1 MKLNFLGVG
10 TASATKIYHTCFT
23 IQNNNEHFL
32 IDSGGGV
39 EILTNLKKMNIDIS
53 GINHV
58 FLSHI
63 HIDHCLGMLW
73 FLRKRN
79 WQSHDGLLPL
89 NFYGSKKVLD
99 DFKKVMQVLLKKEF
113 AKTGTLINFHEISD
127 GQTINIIGL
136 DFKFL
141 DTHAKK
147 DEMFGFIASD
157 EHKKVAFVGDE
168 ILKNELYDTVRDID
182 FLMLDALCIGKENKN
197 VLHLRESLEDFL
209 TRTQH
214 SSVKTASL
222 LAKELNIKNLILF
235 HTLDNYKL
243 RKFRY
248 KNEAKKYFNGKVFVP
263 NKFDKIN
270 IL

>member
-1 MKLNFLGVG
+1 M
-10 TASATKIYHTCFT
+10 TKITFYKKNNLIIGFEVKGHTGKDEFGKDLLCAQLST
-23 IQNNNEHFL
+23 VAQL
-32 IDSGGGV
+32 AVVGV
-39 EILTNLKKMNIDIS
+39 EDVGKM
-53 GINHV
+53 
-58 FLSHI
+58 
-63 HIDHCLGMLW
+63 
-73 FLRKRN
+73 K
-79 WQSHDGLLPL
+79 
-89 NFYGSKKVLD
+89 
-99 DFKKVMQVLLKKEF
+99 
-113 AKTGTLINFHEISD
+113 AFHEISD